1 MDKAAAVA
9 DSDESAVA
17 AVRAK
22 NDREKIRNMN
32 KPTRIP
38 VTVLTGFLG
47 AGKTTLLNRILSEN
61 HGKRIA
67 VIENEFGE
75 VGVDHQLVIGA
86 EEEIFET
93 SNGCI
98 CCTVRGDLIRVLGQ
112 LLKRRERF
120 DYILIET
127 TGMADP
133 GPVAQTFFLDDDLKD
148 QFVVDA
154 IVTVVDARH
163 FERHLQELKEPAVQV
178 GFADVVILNKTD
190 LVNATDL
197 ARIEQKIRGINGT
210 TQVHR
215 AVNAAVP
222 IDVVLGLGAFD
233 LDRALA
239 VDSTFLEPQ
248 YPFEWAGAY
257 ELSAGRHILKAGGP
271 HGDAHHEHEHEH
283 RNGHAQEQQHEH
295 DHHDHSHAAL
305 KVALLPMVAATAE
318 ALAAQIEPAVRAFAE
333 GVSNVESGGHLSPGK
348 APYALEMQC
357 MGGQFCIDVPTAG
370 AYALFTEHAPEEF
383 GLSLNVKP
391 AAQRAFAS
399 HHHDDEISSLGIH
412 EEQPLDARK
421 VNDWLSYLLQTHG
434 ENILRMKGVLNLKGD
449 ERRYV
454 FHGVHMMFDGRP
466 DRPWGT
472 AGRSSQLVFIGR
484 HLDRDE
490 LLAGFSACL
499 A

>member
-1 MDKAAAVA
+1 
-9 DSDESAVA
+9 
-17 AVRAK
+17 
-22 NDREKIRNMN
+22 MN
-32 KPTRIP
+32 KPARIP

-133 GPVAQTFFLDDDLKD
+133 GPVAQTFFLDEDLKD

-163 FERHLQELKEPAVQV
+163 FEQHLSELKEPAIQV

-190 LVNATDL
+190 LVSVTDL

-210 TQVHR
+210 AQVHR
-215 AVNAAVP
+215 AVNAQVP

-239 VDSTFLEPQ
+239 VDKTFLEPQ

-257 ELSAGRHILKAGGP
+257 QLAAGRHILKAAGE
-271 HGDAHHEHEHEH
+271 HGH
-283 RNGHAQEQQHEH
+283 GHAAHAH
-295 DHHDHSHAAL
+295 DDHGHDSHHDHDHAAL
-305 KVALLPMVAATAE
+305 RVALLPMTAATAD
-318 ALAAQIEPAVRAFAE
+318 ALAAQIEPAVRVFAE
-333 GVSNVESGGHLSPGK
+333 AASPTESGDHI
-348 APYALEMQC
+348 APAAAPFALAMSC
-357 MGGQFCIDVPTAG
+357 MGGQYAIDIKTAG
-370 AYALFTEHAPEEF
+370 AYALFTEHAPAEF
-383 GLSLNVKP
+383 GLAMP
-391 AAQRAFAS
+391 MAASAERAFAS
-399 HHHDDEISSLGIH
+399 HHHDAEIGSIGIH
-412 EEQPLDARK
+412 EERALDARK
-421 VNDWLSYLLQTHG
+421 VNDWLSYLLQSHG
-434 ENILRMKGVLNLKGD
+434 EHILRMKGVLNIKGD
-449 ERRYV
+449 DRRYV

-466 DRPWGT
+466 DRAWGN
-472 AGRSSQLVFIGR
+472 GVRSSQLVFIGR
-484 HLDRDE
+484 KLDREE